1 MTDLSSSKWRK
12 RKKAAAAV
20 SDPEPPSMSSEVTFP
35 SPSLLLLEIPADAN
49 TSLPVWDAMRSQ
61 QVDISWAVNP
71 YGINVH
77 LTPVPSKPGKTAS
90 PSKSESASN
99 LAQTSAPPPS
109 ILQPQM
115 VIQPIARQ
123 DDTSQNASRVL
134 LTFSQNAPQP
144 LPSPGLPSQLQK
156 VAPSPVMSTSLIVPV
171 PLIITQPQPAP
182 QPSTPAKKGVL
193 SVTQTPTGTPTKLP
207 APPKAPVSRPF
218 HTKSSCNI
226 QICDN
231 FLFNR
236 CCAGAKCKMHHTP
249 YPFHW
254 QLWCV
259 STHQWVDFPPPSQLL
274 LERIYCDVN
283 KEVIDIKDGN
293 NCYSLNFESMELDNP
308 SNYDGIRRLSNTDD
322 PAENPY
328 FPSKWQIYWWD
339 SFNWQEYKEDVSKS
353 LLEKMDNMEPECSFY
368 IGTQEYMV
376 DFTSMTQTNV
386 ASGYQREIRRRPAYR
401 SLPSMEPYLNGPAQP
416 LGEPPAANFS
426 VDPLEEFSC
435 WYPPVWSL
443 VSEQEYSLVDVP
455 VGTQAYL
462 KVHNLFHESLP
473 ETKVEII
480 GIQQIQNLLHWD
492 KFQRYKSHML
502 KRPTKRKEPLER
514 HLFHG
519 TNADAV
525 NDICHNNFDPRMA
538 GVNGVSYGHGSYFAC
553 VASFSNSYSAKIGVD
568 EVRHMFLAKVL
579 VGKVCMGRN
588 GYRRPPPLTK
598 YKKYCLYDTCVDSL
612 ENPSMFVVFD
622 SCQCYPYYLIKYRE
636 MPKVID
642 MAA

>member
-1 MTDLSSSKWRK
+1 MTDSKGRK
-12 RKKAAAAV
+12 RKKAAAVV
-20 SDPEPPSMSSEVTFP
+20 STPESPSMSSKVTLP

-49 TSLPVWDAMRSQ
+49 TTLPVWDAMRSQ

-71 YGINVH
+71 YSINVH

-115 VIQPIARQ
+115 VIQPIAQQ
-123 DDTSQNASRVL
+123 DDASRIL
-134 LTFSQNAPQP
+134 FTFSQNTPQP
-144 LPSPGLPSQLQK
+144 LPSPGPPSQLQK
-156 VAPSPVMSTSLIVPV
+156 VAPSPVMSTSLIVPL
-171 PLIITQPQPAP
+171 PLIITQSQPAL

-193 SVTQTPTGTPTKLP
+193 SVTQTPTGTPTKPP
-207 APPKAPVSRPF
+207 APPKAPVSQPF
-218 HTKSSCNI
+218 HTKSSYDI

-231 FLFNR
+231 FLLNL
-236 CCAGAKCKMHHTP
+236 CCEGAKCKMHHTP

-259 STHQWVDFPPPSQLL
+259 STHQWVDFPPRSQLL

-283 KEVIDIKDGN
+283 QEVIGIKDGN
-293 NCYSLNFESMELDNP
+293 DCYSLNFESMDLDNP
-308 SNYDGIRRLSNTDD
+308 SKYDGIRRLSNTDD
-322 PAENPY
+322 PAKNPY
-328 FPSKWQIYWWD
+328 FPGKWQIYWWNNL
-339 SFNWQEYKEDVSKS
+339 NWQEYKEDMSKL
-353 LLEKMDNMEPECSFY
+353 LLEKMNNMEPECSFY
-368 IGTQEYMV
+368 IGTQEYKV
-376 DFTSMTQTNV
+376 DFTSMTQTNIT
-386 ASGYQREIRRRPAYR
+386 SGYQREIRRRPAYR

-455 VGTQAYL
+455 LGTQAYL
-462 KVHNLFHESLP
+462 KVYNLFHESLP
-473 ETKVEII
+473 ETKVEIL
-480 GIQQIQNLLHWD
+480 GIQQIQNHLHWD

-502 KRPTKRKEPLER
+502 KRHTKMKEPLER

-519 TNADAV
+519 TTAEAV
-525 NDICHNNFDPRMA
+525 DDICHNNFDPRMA

-553 VASFSNSYSAKIGVD
+553 IASFSNSYSAKVGMD

-579 VGKVCMGRN
+579 VGKVSLGRN
-588 GYRRPPPLTK
+588 GYRRPPPLTRA
-598 YKKYCLYDTCVDSL
+598 KKYCLYDTCVDSL

-642 MAA
+642 MEA